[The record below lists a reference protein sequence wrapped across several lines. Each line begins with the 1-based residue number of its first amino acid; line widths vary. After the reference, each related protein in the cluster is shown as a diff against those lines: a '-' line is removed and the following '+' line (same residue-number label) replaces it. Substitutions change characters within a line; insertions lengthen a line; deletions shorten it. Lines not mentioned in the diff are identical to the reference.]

1 MDQLILSVEGVSMNR
16 KVVSRAVDTCDGVG
30 LSATDSSVSCVSV
43 LLLRDDLG
51 GEVLTNSS
59 GRIWRQ

>member
-1 MDQLILSVEGVSMNR
+1 MFLVDGVRMNR

-43 LLLRDDLG
+43 LLLRNDLG

-59 GRIWRQ
+59 GRIGRQ